1 MTDKQDRQIEI
12 LNILKQ
18 QRHSTVAALMRDLH
32 VSRPTVLRD
41 LEDLSRAGYPIYS
54 VPGKN
59 GGVFVVEGAEIF
71 IPAMKSVHE
80 QFLRS
85 LYPRLQTEDEIEKM
99 DEILRM
105 YSNKKY
111 L

>member
-1 MTDKQDRQIEI
+1 MTDKQDRQIEM
-12 LNILKQ
+12 LYILKQ
-18 QRHSTVAALMRDLH
+18 QRRSTVAALMRDLH

-41 LEDLSRAGYPIYS
+41 LEDLSRAGYPICS
-54 VPGKN
+54 IPGKN